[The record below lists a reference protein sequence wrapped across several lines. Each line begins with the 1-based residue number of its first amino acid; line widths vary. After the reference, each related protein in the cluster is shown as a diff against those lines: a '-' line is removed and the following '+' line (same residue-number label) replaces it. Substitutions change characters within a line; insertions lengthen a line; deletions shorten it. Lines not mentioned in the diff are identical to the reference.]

1 MGSKKAQGDEFL
13 FSFKL
18 EKQSTSK
25 PSLSKKPVKKVSH
38 TIVNEKCKL
47 VNNPKSINVNHNIVL
62 PPITKLLPP
71 PLPRN
76 YKPTNKISTTENM
89 RHSPLPVPQCNYM
102 NTFHT
107 SNYQFNV
114 NRIN

>member
-1 MGSKKAQGDEFL
+1 MGKYRELASQQKREYLKNH
-13 FSFKL
+13 
-18 EKQSTSK
+18 
-25 PSLSKKPVKKVSH
+25 PSPSKKPVKKVSH

-71 PLPRN
+71 LPRN
-76 YKPTNKISTTENM
+76 YNTLSKPTNKISTTENM
-89 RHSPLPVPQCNYM
+89 RHLPLPIPQCNYM